1 MKIDERLQKQIDF
14 SLEIDFDR
22 NETSKPKFVRA
33 MNNFQ
38 SLILNDSNNGSDLKE
53 HGVKSK

>member
-22 NETSKPKFVRA
+22 NETSKLKFVRA